1 MSVTIAAEPALQ
13 IKQFAC
19 LADNYGFLIRDPV
32 SGETAA
38 IDTPCVET
46 ILGALDGAGW
56 KLTQIWNT
64 HWHPDHTGGNLAL
77 KEATGARVIG
87 PKGEAGRI
95 PGLDQAVGQGDQVR
109 LGEKIADVLDTP
121 GHTLGHIAFY
131 FAQDQAAFVG
141 DTLFAL
147 GCGRLFEG
155 TAPMMWASLQKL
167 ASLPPATQIYCAHE
181 YTLANGRF
189 ALDIDP
195 DNQALIARMEE
206 IEQKR
211 RNGLPTVPTT
221 IAAELA
227 TNPFLQA
234 RLPAFQRRL
243 ETTDAIS
250 AFAIARQRKD
260 RF

>member
-1 MSVTIAAEPALQ
+1 ALQ

-131 FAQDQAAFVG
+131 FA
-141 DTLFAL
+141 
-147 GCGRLFEG
+147 
-155 TAPMMWASLQKL
+155 
-167 ASLPPATQIYCAHE
+167 
-181 YTLANGRF
+181 
-189 ALDIDP
+189 
-195 DNQALIARMEE
+195 
-206 IEQKR
+206 
-211 RNGLPTVPTT
+211 
-221 IAAELA
+221 
-227 TNPFLQA
+227 
-234 RLPAFQRRL
+234 
-243 ETTDAIS
+243 
-250 AFAIARQRKD
+250 
-260 RF
+260 

>member
-227 TNPFLQA
+227 INKGA
-234 RLPAFQRRL
+234 
-243 ETTDAIS
+243 
-250 AFAIARQRKD
+250 
-260 RF
+260 